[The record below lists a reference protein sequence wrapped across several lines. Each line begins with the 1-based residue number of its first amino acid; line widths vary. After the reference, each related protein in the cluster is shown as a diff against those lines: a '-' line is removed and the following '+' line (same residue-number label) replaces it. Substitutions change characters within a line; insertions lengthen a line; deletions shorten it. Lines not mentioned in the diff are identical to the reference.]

1 LDGRHPQTDIQ
12 FALME
17 ALAAQIAAGEVPRVR
32 VEASL
37 ARIRRIKASVLRAQ
51 PDIDP
56 NQVAGRIGT
65 PEHQA
70 VAAALRAAATAA

>member
-1 LDGRHPQTDIQ
+1 
-12 FALME
+12 ME
-17 ALAAQIAAGEVPRVR
+17 ALAGQIAAGEVPLAR

-37 ARIRRIKASVLRAQ
+37 ARIRRIKASVLKAQ

-56 NQVAGRIGT
+56 NQVAERINM

-70 VAAALRAAATAA
+70 VAAALRAAATA